1 MHSDRPLCQD
11 AIQLCISNRC
21 YILLLHH
28 LPSWVN
34 EVNEW
39 QMGTRHRRPQV
50 SVCRNSDWNLGLK
63 SRIGKQMEHLK
74 LQICNEFLI
83 QNSKANISLYNP
95 NFVILGV
102 TKFVIWIKFEK
113 LKGAHHSNCVK
124 RILQPP
130 WPIHSYP
137 LDRIQYLANHRAS
150 HELWSATHFIRRRSS
165 GILIEVHKT
174 ICLWTHWKAFW

>member
-1 MHSDRPLCQD
+1 MPSSYAFRID
-11 AIQLCISNRC
+11 ATSYC
-21 YILLLHH
+21 YIIYHH
-28 LPSWVN
+28 
-34 EVNEW
+34 EW
-39 QMGTRHRRPQV
+39 MKWTNDKWALATVVLR
-50 SVCRNSDWNLGLK
+50 CRNSDWNLGLK